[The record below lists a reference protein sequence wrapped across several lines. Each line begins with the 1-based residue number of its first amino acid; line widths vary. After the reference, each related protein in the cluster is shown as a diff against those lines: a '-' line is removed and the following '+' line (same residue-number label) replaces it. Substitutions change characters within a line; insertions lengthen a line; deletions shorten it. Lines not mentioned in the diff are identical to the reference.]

1 MLMGSPVGGLMHW
14 PRCLAALFV
23 VLPLA
28 GCASVAAGPRPGAE
42 RALSARR
49 TSRHQW
55 NALTGEPD
63 SNPSSEPGRPVPIVT
78 SAPNGVREA
87 PPPAPPGVAVTI
99 EAVHRLFPW
108 LRHLFADRVYNGP
121 YLRRLLGQCLS
132 SDNGKHW
139 SETSLSST
147 KSTAREVGEDPPDNE
162 HTRCSDADKG
172 GS

>member
-1 MLMGSPVGGLMHW
+1 MHW

-99 EAVHRLFPW
+99 EAVHQLFPR
-108 LRHLFADRVYNGP
+108 LRHLFADSVHNGP

-147 KSTAREVGEDPPDNE
+147 KLTAREVGEDPPDNE
-162 HTRCSDADKG
+162 HTRCSDADQG

>member
-99 EAVHRLFPW
+99 EAVHARQGGNEIEFLSREVFSGGCCPFD
-108 LRHLFADRVYNGP
+108 RQADRAWQSPG
-121 YLRRLLGQCLS
+121 RRPM
-132 SDNGKHW
+132 
-139 SETSLSST
+139 
-147 KSTAREVGEDPPDNE
+147 PP
-162 HTRCSDADKG
+162 RRR
-172 GS
+172 